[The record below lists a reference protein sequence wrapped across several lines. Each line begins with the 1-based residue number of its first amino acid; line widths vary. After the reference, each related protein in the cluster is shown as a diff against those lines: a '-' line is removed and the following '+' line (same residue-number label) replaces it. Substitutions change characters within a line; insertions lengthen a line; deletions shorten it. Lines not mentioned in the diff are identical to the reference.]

1 MLIIA
6 LVLAVIGLAALV
18 FAVVTSNELV
28 AWVCIGA
35 SVIGVVLL
43 IIDAL
48 QERRRRDTGTAR
60 QQPAAGTSHDE
71 SPGFATTDVA
81 ETEVDFY
88 EDYPEDAAG
97 SVEGHAAARANTG
110 VPLAS
115 RDKATAADREPDG
128 PAEHDGG
135 QSFSEDHTR

>member
-35 SVIGVVLL
+35 SVLGVVLL

-48 QERRRRDTGTAR
+48 RERQRREAGAATKESGPPEGRDSQG
-60 QQPAAGTSHDE
+60 DE
-71 SPGFATTDVA
+71 
-81 ETEVDFY
+81 
-88 EDYPEDAAG
+88 EDYPAEPFDESEEATAPADSSSDADAAD
-97 SVEGHAAARANTG
+97 SVSDDHNT
-110 VPLAS
+110 
-115 RDKATAADREPDG
+115 R
-128 PAEHDGG
+128 
-135 QSFSEDHTR
+135 

>member
-35 SVIGVVLL
+35 SVLGVVLL

-48 QERRRRDTGTAR
+48 RERQRREAGTATKESGTAEDDDSHGGE
-60 QQPAAGTSHDE
+60 AA
-71 SPGFATTDVA
+71 
-81 ETEVDFY
+81 
-88 EDYPEDAAG
+88 DYPAEELDEPEESSAPADSESDAEAAE
-97 SVEGHAAARANTG
+97 SVSDDHNT
-110 VPLAS
+110 
-115 RDKATAADREPDG
+115 R
-128 PAEHDGG
+128 
-135 QSFSEDHTR
+135 